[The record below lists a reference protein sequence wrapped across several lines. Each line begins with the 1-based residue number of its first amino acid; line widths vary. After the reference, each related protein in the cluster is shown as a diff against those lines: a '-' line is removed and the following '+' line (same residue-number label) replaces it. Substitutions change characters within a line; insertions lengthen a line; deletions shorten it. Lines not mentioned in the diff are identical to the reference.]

1 MNRTIAVVG
10 ASTRRHKFGNK
21 CVRAYA
27 SAGWEVYPV
36 NPHADEIEGL
46 SVFRTVAD
54 ARKAAGG
61 ELNRIALYL
70 QPDTTRRV
78 LPEIAEA
85 EVAETFFNPGSATPS
100 VLADAE
106 TMGIAVRDA
115 CAIVD
120 IGLSP
125 SAFP

>member
-1 MNRTIAVVG
+1 MSRTIAVVG
-10 ASTRRHKFGNK
+10 ASTQRHKFGNK
-21 CVRAYA
+21 CMRAYA

-46 SVFRTVAD
+46 PVFRTVAD
-54 ARKAAGG
+54 ARDAAGG
-61 ELNRIALYL
+61 ELSRVALYL
-70 QPDTTRRV
+70 PPETTGRI

-85 EVAETFFNPGSATPS
+85 EAAEAFFNPGSATPS
-100 VLADAE
+100 VLAEAQAL
-106 TMGIAVRDA
+106 GIVVRDA